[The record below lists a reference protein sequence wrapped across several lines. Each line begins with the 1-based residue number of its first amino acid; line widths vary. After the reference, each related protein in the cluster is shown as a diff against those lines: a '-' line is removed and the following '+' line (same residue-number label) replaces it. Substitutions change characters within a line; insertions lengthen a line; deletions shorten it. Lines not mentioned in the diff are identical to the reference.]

1 MPGPFHVMPVD
12 DQRVLVADRR
22 VPVRMGVRFRSFPA
36 LMGVL
41 VMLVVDVEMFVPERP
56 VDMLD
61 LHLVARRP

>member
-1 MPGPFHVMPVD
+1 MPVD

-36 LMGVL
+36 LMDVL
-41 VMLVVDVEMFVPERP
+41 VVLVVDVEVFVPERA

-61 LHLVARRP
+61 LDRIARRP